1 MNDTVERTELKRFF
15 TSSGVAPLDK
25 VVSLRVEEALFELL
39 EELTEEWKTGSVS
52 MTLRIIL
59 SLFLIPAVYEE
70 EWKRTKQENLSEYLK
85 LLKAEGEVVELQ
97 RYKQLLEELS
107 KYKDFVN
114 KMNLRFQT
122 SISFFEEELSKVE
135 EAVEILQDMKI
146 SWNGEMVEKI

>member
-1 MNDTVERTELKRFF
+1 MKETVERTELKRFF
-15 TSSGVAPLDK
+15 TSSGVAPKDK
-25 VVSLRVEEALFELL
+25 VISLRVEEALFELL

-70 EWKRTKQENLSEYLK
+70 EWKRTKQENLSEYLE

-97 RYKQLLEELS
+97 RFKQLLEELS

-114 KMNLRFQT
+114 KMNLRLAT
-122 SISFFEEELSKVE
+122 SISFFEEEIKKVE